1 METMVLLFIATLGIF
16 LVITIIL
23 IESHNKKDY
32 WTGILED
39 KQVTFYQY
47 KNNKKTHYS
56 LIFLKDSGKR
66 IKYSV
71 NMHQYNRFNVGV
83 RVIKVQTKYLPSIMD
98 KHTGNIIEDEF
109 EYN

>member
-1 METMVLLFIATLGIF
+1 MGNLVLLFLASIGVL

-23 IESHNKKDY
+23 IESYNKKNH

-47 KNNKKTHYS
+47 KNNSKARYS
-56 LIFLKDSGKR
+56 LIFLTDSGKR

-71 NMHQYNRFNVGV
+71 DKYQYYHFNVGN
-83 RVIKVQTKYLPSIMD
+83 RVIKVRTKYLPSIMENNVD
-98 KHTGNIIEDEF
+98 DNTEI
-109 EYN
+109 